1 MSTILALAV
10 KDLRVLSRVKV
21 GLFFTFVWPLIVSIL
36 FGLVFSGQSREG
48 GPGPLRI
55 AVADEDDSEA
65 SRAYLQRLTQS
76 GEFSLQAASRADAD
90 AMVRRGEQAAFVVLA
105 RGFGEA
111 SGRMFY
117 GPPRRIEIGI
127 DPSRQAEAGMIE
139 GLLTKHAMQDVQ
151 RLFTESGSSRQM
163 VGRALEEVRK
173 APGSELA
180 PTTRFLEELDRYLAA
195 PQPAVP
201 GGGPAAWSPLEVTRT
216 SVARQPSGP
225 TNAFAVTFPQGVVW
239 GIIGC
244 VMTFAIGLVSE
255 RVRGTF
261 VRLQMA
267 PLTRTTILA
276 GKAVACFASIVV
288 LQIVLFAVAVAIFGV
303 RPGSTGLLVIAGL
316 AAATAFV
323 GFMMMV
329 AGLGRTEHA
338 VSGTGWALLMPMTL
352 FGGGMIPQFV
362 MPGWM
367 LAVGHA
373 SPVKWAIR
381 AFEGAIWRGF
391 TPAEMLLPCGILVGF
406 GLLCFAVGV
415 RGLRD

>member
-1 MSTILALAV
+1 
-10 KDLRVLSRVKV
+10 
-21 GLFFTFVWPLIVSIL
+21 
-36 FGLVFSGQSREG
+36 
-48 GPGPLRI
+48 
-55 AVADEDDSEA
+55 
-65 SRAYLQRLTQS
+65 
-76 GEFSLQAASRADAD
+76 
-90 AMVRRGEQAAFVVLA
+90 
-105 RGFGEA
+105 
-111 SGRMFY
+111 
-117 GPPRRIEIGI
+117 
-127 DPSRQAEAGMIE
+127 
-139 GLLTKHAMQDVQ
+139 
-151 RLFTESGSSRQM
+151 
-163 VGRALEEVRK
+163 
-173 APGSELA
+173 
-180 PTTRFLEELDRYLAA
+180 
-195 PQPAVP
+195 VP